1 MAELP
6 RGKFIVLEGID
17 GSGKTTQLEALA
29 AWLPISGLMPPGAEL
44 VTTRAP
50 GGTALGQRLRELLL
64 HPPANAAPSP
74 IAELLLYVADTA
86 QLVAEVIE
94 PALAAGNWVLCDR
107 FTASTVAYQGYG
119 RGLDLTVRV
128 RQLNRLATGG
138 LEPDLTLWLSL
149 PLADALRRR
158 GHRPA
163 DRIEAAG
170 WDFSGQ
176 VALGY
181 DSLFAEATNWY
192 HVNASLL
199 PHFVTEQC
207 KQVLRSLLVPTRNSS
222 AFPSHP
228 HNSL

>member
-64 HPPANAAPSP
+64 DPPSGAAPCL
-74 IAELLLYVADTA
+74 IAELMLFAADIA

-119 RGLDLTVRV
+119 RGNNLEVIQKIT
-128 RQLNRLATGG
+128 RLATGG

-149 PLADALRRR
+149 PLAAALRRR
-158 GHRPA
+158 SHRPA
-163 DRIEAAG
+163 DCIEAAG
-170 WDFSGQ
+170 GVPLRQ
-176 VALGY
+176 VASGY
-181 DSLFAEATNWY
+181 SCQYIISADWGCITANQPAEI
-192 HVNASLL
+192 
-199 PHFVTEQC
+199 VTQECQ
-207 KQVLRSLLVPTRNSS
+207 QALRS
-222 AFPSHP
+222 
-228 HNSL
+228 SL